1 MIDFDAI
8 VAAAMKD
15 GATHEDIAA
24 QFATALNKSM
34 TKTETKKRPA
44 TREDMINGISDIF
57 DEHMK
62 AERLDLADAAAL
74 VWLCAIDDTD
84 VGKAMTSP
92 KEMMDFL
99 EFIAD
104 DLSHTTEKWQAQK
117 ALNQIFKFSEP
128 EHKCDCANKRQDTEA
143 AARPVRSDGAAIA
156 DFLKG
161 LGLLS

>member
-15 GATHEDIAA
+15 GTSREDLAM
-24 QFATALNKSM
+24 QFSAALNKS
-34 TKTETKKRPA
+34 KDAEVKKRPA
-44 TREDMINGISDIF
+44 TREDMINVISDIF

-84 VGKAMTSP
+84 IGKAMTSP

-99 EFIAD
+99 EFITD

-128 EHKCDCANKRQDTEA
+128 EHKCDCHNKRQDTEA